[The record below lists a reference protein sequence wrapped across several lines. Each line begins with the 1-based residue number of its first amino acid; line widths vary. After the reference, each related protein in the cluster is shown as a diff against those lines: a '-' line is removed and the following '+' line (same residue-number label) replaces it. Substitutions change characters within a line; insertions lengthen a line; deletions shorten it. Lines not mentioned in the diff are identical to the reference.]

1 MDLPNEDTLKI
12 IEERKDYLVKKSEK
26 TPSKNSYELR
36 EIKALDKII
45 NLINV
50 FQNNIPSELKKEI
63 AEKNFNEKANED
75 ETDDSKNYDVLHL
88 YEQEITK
95 NSVLDIKFIEMKNN
109 SKKYIILALKVYKE
123 KSLKWVY
130 QGKIRLTPI
139 ILEQILNK
147 SKEIEK
153 KTG

>member
-12 IEERKDYLVKKSEK
+12 IEERKEYLIQKSEK

-50 FQNNIPSELKKEI
+50 FQNNIPSELKREI
-63 AEKNFNEKANED
+63 AEKNFNEKTNED
-75 ETDDSKNYDVLHL
+75 ELDDNKNYDILHL

-95 NSVLDIKFIEMKNN
+95 NSILDIKFIEMKNN

-123 KSLKWVY
+123 KFLKWVY
-130 QGKIRLTPI
+130 QGKIKLTPI

>member
-12 IEERKDYLVKKSEK
+12 IEERKDYLIQKSEK
-26 TPSKNSYELR
+26 KPVKNSYEMR
-36 EIKALDKII
+36 EIKALEKII

-75 ETDDSKNYDVLHL
+75 ELDDNKNYDVLHL

-95 NSVLDIKFIEMKNN
+95 NSILDIKFIEMKNN
-109 SKKYIILALKVYKE
+109 AKKYIILALKVYKE

-153 KTG
+153 

>member
-12 IEERKDYLVKKSEK
+12 IEERKDYLIQKSEK
-26 TPSKNSYELR
+26 KPVKNSYELR
-36 EIKALDKII
+36 EIKALEKII

-63 AEKNFNEKANED
+63 AEKVFVEKGNEEELD
-75 ETDDSKNYDVLHL
+75 EKNYEVLHL
-88 YEQEITK
+88 YEQELAK
-95 NSVLDIKFIEMKNN
+95 NSILDIKFIEMKNN

-130 QGKIRLTPI
+130 QGKIRLTTI

-153 KTG
+153 SQG

>member
-26 TPSKNSYELR
+26 TPVKNGYELR
-36 EIKALDKII
+36 EIKALEKII

-50 FQNNIPSELKKEI
+50 FQNNIPSELKKEF
-63 AEKNFNEKANED
+63 AEKVFVEKANE
-75 ETDDSKNYDVLHL
+75 EELDDKNYEVLHL
-88 YEQEITK
+88 YEQELAK
-95 NSVLDIKFIEMKNN
+95 NSILDIKFIEMKNN

-147 SKEIEK
+147 SNEIMK
-153 KTG
+153 LQG

>member
-75 ETDDSKNYDVLHL
+75 ELDDNKNYDVLHL

-130 QGKIRLTPI
+130 QGKIRLTTI

-153 KTG
+153 SQG